1 MSEKA
6 PWLGSWWSGRSVW
19 VGMKDGK
26 LSPGLSGSLIK
37 REGSCGSGQTLEA
50 GEAALGPA

>member
-1 MSEKA
+1 M
-6 PWLGSWWSGRSVW
+6 W

-37 REGSCGSGQTLEA
+37 REGSCGSGQTLEV